1 MEASVTVPAVTR
13 ATGSSLQR
21 LAEQAWERTAAGS
34 VMYFEGARWTGLEL
48 AGRVRRMSGG
58 LRGAGLEAGE
68 RVVVCM
74 ANCPEVGIIYQAVWR
89 AGAVVTPVLFLLSEA
104 ELRHVLTD
112 SGAAFVVTTPE
123 FLAKVQAAAVGTEV
137 RAIIVSGALTEGS
150 GGGLTE
156 GSGGDLTE
164 GSGGGLPLLDFAVLE
179 TAPEGALAD
188 ADPDGL
194 AALLYTGGTTGRS
207 KGVMISHNALS
218 ASSWAA
224 THSSYDPSLRTGLLP
239 LPLSHVY
246 GLMVS
251 AMALHAPDPGTTVLM
266 RWFDPAGWLKLATEH
281 RVQVSPVVPSMLAIL
296 LQQPLE
302 DYDLSALRRLSSG
315 GAPLPAEVGAEF
327 QRRVPGVE
335 VAEGYG
341 CTETAAIISTT
352 PIGQVRP
359 GSVGK
364 PAPGVTVRIERPDGS
379 EAGPGEDGEVCVRGA
394 MVMTGYWHAEP
405 ETEHALRGGWLH
417 TGDVGR
423 LDADGYL
430 YIVDRIKDL
439 IIRGGYNIYPRDLE
453 DAMITHPDV
462 VAAAVVGRPDPTYG
476 EEAVAFVQLR
486 PGAAVSEAD
495 LVAYGKE
502 RLSAVKYPREVRIIE
517 QVPLTSVFKTDRK
530 KLRALLTEDGAGGAG
545 GDDAA
550 KAATPVN

>member
-1 MEASVTVPAVTR
+1 VTVTE
-13 ATGSSLQR
+13 ATGSSLQW

-34 VMYFEGARWTGLEL
+34 HLYFEGQHWTGSQIAE
-48 AGRVRRMSGG
+48 RTRRLSGG
-58 LRGAGLEAGE
+58 LREAGLQPGE

-74 ANCPEVGIIYQAVWR
+74 ANCPEVGITYQGVWR
-89 AGAVVTPVLFLLSEA
+89 AGAVATPVLFLLSEA

-112 SGAAFVVTTPE
+112 SGAAYVVTTPE
-123 FLAKVQAAAVGTEV
+123 FLARVQAAAKGGVGV
-137 RAIIVSGALTEGS
+137 RAIVVSG
-150 GGGLTE
+150 GLPQDA
-156 GSGGDLTE
+156 GDI
-164 GSGGGLPLLDFAVLE
+164 PLLDFAALE
-179 TAPEGALAD
+179 TAGDGELTD
-188 ADPDGL
+188 ADPDSL

-224 THSSYDPSLRTGLLP
+224 THSSYDPALTTALLP

-251 AMALHAPDPGTTVLM
+251 AMALHAPEPATTVLM
-266 RWFDPAGWLKLATEH
+266 RWFDAAGWLRLAAEH
-281 RVQVSPVVPSMLAIL
+281 QVNVSPVIPSMLTML
-296 LQQPLE
+296 LQQPVE
-302 DYDLSALRRLSSG
+302 DYDLSGLRRITSG
-315 GAPLPAEVGAEF
+315 GAPLPPETGAEF

-341 CTETAAIISTT
+341 CTETAAIISTS
-352 PIGQVRP
+352 PVGRPKP

-364 PAPGVTVRIERPDGS
+364 PAPGVTLRIERPDGS
-379 EAGPGEDGEVCVRGA
+379 EAGPGEDGEICVRGA

-405 ETEHALRGGWLH
+405 ETDHAMRGGWLH

-423 LDADGYL
+423 LDDDGYL

-439 IIRGGYNIYPRDLE
+439 IIRGGFNIYPRDIE
-453 DAMITHPDV
+453 DTLVTHPDV
-462 VAAAVVGRPDPTYG
+462 LAAAVVGRPDPKYG

-486 PGAAVSEAD
+486 QGAAVTAGE

-502 RLSAVKYPREVRIIE
+502 RLSAVKYPREVRIID
-517 QVPLTSVFKTDRK
+517 QVPLTSVMKTDRK
-530 KLRALLTEDGAGGAG
+530 RLRALLAQ
-545 GDDAA
+545 DAA
-550 KAATPVN
+550 AARGG